1 MAHLLGNHKEKILK
15 LPIIKNLNDLANK
28 KIDGDRQLLLK
39 ENAHQI
45 LKEFE
50 EVNSYNM
57 LLPDF

>member
-45 LKEFE
+45 LKE
-50 EVNSYNM
+50 V
-57 LLPDF
+57 